1 MIYYFTGTGNS
12 RWLAQR
18 LAEKTGDKVL
28 NIIGLQEIPPMD
40 AQTVGIVF
48 PIYAWGVPEPVTAF
62 VKHLRGKPA
71 YTFAVCTC
79 GDEAGNAMDELHA
92 IFPLD
97 SAWSVAMPSNYVMG
111 ADVES
116 NESISAKI
124 SNAREKMDEIA
135 EHIRNRQSVHDVNKG
150 KMPWVKST
158 LFNFGFNKAARST
171 KPFYV
176 TQACNSCGLCARNCP
191 AKTITMVDGKPQWNK
206 KCYQCTACI
215 NLCPTRAIQ
224 YRKATEK
231 RGRYRL
237 SDHVG
242 TEGE

>member
-1 MIYYFTGTGNS
+1 
-12 RWLAQR
+12 
-18 LAEKTGDKVL
+18 
-28 NIIGLQEIPPMD
+28 
-40 AQTVGIVF
+40 
-48 PIYAWGVPEPVTAF
+48 
-62 VKHLRGKPA
+62 
-71 YTFAVCTC
+71 
-79 GDEAGNAMDELHA
+79 
-92 IFPLD
+92 
-97 SAWSVAMPSNYVMG
+97 
-111 ADVES
+111 
-116 NESISAKI
+116 
-124 SNAREKMDEIA
+124 
-135 EHIRNRQSVHDVNKG
+135 
-150 KMPWVKST
+150 MPWVKST